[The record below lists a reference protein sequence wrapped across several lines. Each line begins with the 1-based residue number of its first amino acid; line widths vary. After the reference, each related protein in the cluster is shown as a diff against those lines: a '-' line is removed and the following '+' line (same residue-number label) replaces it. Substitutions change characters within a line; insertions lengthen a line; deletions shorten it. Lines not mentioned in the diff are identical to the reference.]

1 MDNDDYTAKM
11 TELIELMRVIGNDTQ
26 QCEVK
31 ECKRKIS
38 STITETLSAFSN
50 GNGGYIILGLS
61 EKAGFTPVEDFDARA
76 MQEAL
81 SQACEKLTPVVRPV
95 IVTCPF
101 EGANLVFAVIDE
113 MLPREKPCF
122 ISSIGPHG
130 GSYIRTGDGDRKMTA
145 YEVDRLL
152 EEQRQP
158 EHDIAVVPEAT
169 LDDLNPKLVHALLER
184 ERERH
189 PHVFAER
196 SDTDMMLDLRIL
208 RRVPADRP
216 ADDTVEHAVK
226 HAADHAPTETSDTED
241 GANTGTAIG
250 TNTGTDETTRIASAP
265 HPTLAGLLAV
275 GRYPQKFFPRL
286 NVTIA
291 VYPGTSRADV
301 FTGSAQLVAS
311 ETITGPIPVMI
322 DDAVTSLMTWTSGTS
337 DANSGAQPSQ
347 PPMYPQLVLREAI
360 ANALTH
366 RDYSPDALGTPV
378 HVDVFTDRIE
388 VSNPGGLFG
397 AVSKQRLTHDASTST
412 RNAFLFSLLQSPPL
426 SGRRHRA
433 AGQRHRIPTDRRR
446 AAQRGARTG
455 AHRQFARSVPRH
467 HSRPCDSQAARRQR
481 PSRDKASAWMRCW
494 NVNTRLIT
502 LMIGPTSRAE
512 ITVPTPTPRSSWKQ
526 IRDMTPAMTINVI
539 SNAALTVPTRIFVTC
554 AIARTTPSPGTTTT
568 FGASSMTMPNAST
581 TQPSTTHAHCSH
593 SADGFRK
600 PRIAMLTSIMALNS
614 RFTNTCRNCD
624 GLNSRRSST
633 I

>member
-11 TELIELMRVIGNDTQ
+11 TELIELMRIIGNDTQ

-38 STITETLSAFSN
+38 STIPETLSAFSN

-61 EKAGFTPVEDFDARA
+61 EKAGFTPVEGFNARA

-130 GSYIRTGDGDRKMTA
+130 GSYIRTGDGDRKMTT

-158 EHDIAVVPEAT
+158 EHDITIVPEAT
-169 LDDLNPKLVHALLER
+169 LDDLNPTLLRALLER

-189 PHVFAER
+189 PHVFADR
-196 SDTDMMLDLRIL
+196 SDEDMMLDLRIL
-208 RRVPADRP
+208 REPSTDEYAEDRQSRDDETRAHDTNRNDTATAP
-216 ADDTVEHAVK
+216 DTVAPDAIEPVQ
-226 HAADHAPTETSDTED
+226 AAHRA
-241 GANTGTAIG
+241 
-250 TNTGTDETTRIASAP
+250 

-286 NVTIA
+286 TVTVA
-291 VYPGTSRADV
+291 VYPGTSRDEV
-301 FTGSAQLVAS
+301 FRGDAQLVAS
-311 ETITGPIPVMI
+311 DTFTGPIPTMI
-322 DDAVTSLMTWTSGTS
+322 DDTVASLMAWTAVPGTGS
-337 DANSGAQPSQ
+337 DAAPAQTA
-347 PPMYPQLVLREAI
+347 MYPQLVLREAV

-397 AVSKQRLTHDASTST
+397 AVSKQRLTHEASTST
-412 RNAFLFSLLQSPPL
+412 RNAFLFSLLQSAPSPDGGTVL
-426 SGRRHRA
+426 RDNGTGYLRIGAALRSEAREPVRIENELDLFRVVIPGR
-433 AGQRHRIPTDRRR
+433 
-446 AAQRGARTG
+446 
-455 AHRQFARSVPRH
+455 
-467 HSRPCDSQAARRQR
+467 
-481 PSRDKASAWMRCW
+481 
-494 NVNTRLIT
+494 VN
-502 LMIGPTSRAE
+502 
-512 ITVPTPTPRSSWKQ
+512 
-526 IRDMTPAMTINVI
+526 D
-539 SNAALTVPTRIFVTC
+539 AALTERDFARRILHLLEREPSASVRDIIRELGLSPVAVAAGLRSLMNKGLVESGEAVPMPRKYYRLRNAGAGAQKAVSRISGLHGTGQERGC
-554 AIARTTPSPGTTTT
+554 AAGT
-568 FGASSMTMPNAST
+568 
-581 TQPSTTHAHCSH
+581 
-593 SADGFRK
+593 
-600 PRIAMLTSIMALNS
+600 
-614 RFTNTCRNCD
+614 
-624 GLNSRRSST
+624 
-633 I
+633 

>member
-11 TELIELMRVIGNDTQ
+11 TELIELLRVIGNDTQ

-31 ECKRKIS
+31 ECKRRIS

-61 EKAGFTPVEDFDARA
+61 EKAGFTPVEGFDARA

-122 ISSIGPHG
+122 VSSVGPHD
-130 GSYIRTGDGDRKMTA
+130 GSYIRTGDGDRKMTS

-152 EEQRQP
+152 DEQRQP

-169 LDDLNPKLVHALLER
+169 LDDLNPTLVHALLEC
-184 ERERH
+184 ERDRH

-196 SDTDMMLDLRIL
+196 SDMDMMLDLRIL
-208 RRVPADRP
+208 RRMPTGHP
-216 ADDTVEHAVK
+216 ADDTVK
-226 HAADHAPTETSDTED
+226 HAADCDPAGIASREDDTD
-241 GANTGTAIG
+241 IGADTD
-250 TNTGTDETTRIASAP
+250 TDEETRIASVP
-265 HPTLAGLLAV
+265 RPTLAGLLAV

-291 VYPGTSRADV
+291 VYPGTSRDDV
-301 FTGSAQLVAS
+301 FTGDARLVAS
-311 ETITGPIPVMI
+311 ETITGPIPIMI
-322 DDAVTSLMTWTSGTS
+322 DDAVASLMVWTSGPGGA
-337 DANSGAQPSQ
+337 DSGAQPSQSPQ

-388 VSNPGGLFG
+388 VSNLGGLF
-397 AVSKQRLTHDASTST
+397 
-412 RNAFLFSLLQSPPL
+412 
-426 SGRRHRA
+426 
-433 AGQRHRIPTDRRR
+433 
-446 AAQRGARTG
+446 G

-467 HSRPCDSQAARRQR
+467 HSRPCGDRTVRRQR
-481 PSRDKASAWMRCW
+481 PSRDKASAWMQCW
-494 NVNTRLIT
+494 KVKTRLT
-502 LMIGPTSRAE
+502 MLMIGPTHTAE
-512 ITVPTPTPRSSWKQ
+512 ITVPMPTPRNPWKK
-526 IRDMTPAMTINVI
+526 INDSTAAMMI
-539 SNAALTVPTRIFVTC
+539 SVMSNTAFTVPTRTPLTL
-554 AIARTTPSPGTTTT
+554 AMARTTPSPGTTTT
-568 FGASSMTMPNAST
+568 FGASSMTMPKANA
-581 TQPSTTHAHCSH
+581 TQPKPMHRNCSH
-593 SADGFRK
+593 SMVGYRT
-600 PRIAMLTSIMALNS
+600 PRMAMLTSIMALNS
-614 RFTNTCRNCD
+614 TLTMICRNWE
-624 GLNSRRSST
+624 GLKSRRSST
-633 I
+633 T

>member
-189 PHVFAER
+189 PHVFEER

-291 VYPGTSRADV
+291 VYPSTSRADV

-322 DDAVTSLMTWTSGTS
+322 DDAVTSLMTWTSGTC
-337 DANSGAQPSQ
+337 DADSGAQPSQ
-347 PPMYPQLVLREAI
+347 SPMYPQLVLREAI

-397 AVSKQRLTHDASTST
+397 AVSKQRLTHEVSTST
-412 RNAFLFSLLQSPPL
+412 RNAFLFSLLQSTPYPDGGTVL
-426 SGRRHRA
+426 RDNGTGYLQIGAALRSEAREPVRIDNSLDRFRVTIPGPVTARQPDVNARRGTGQERGCA
-433 AGQRHRIPTDRRR
+433 AGT
-446 AAQRGARTG
+446 
-455 AHRQFARSVPRH
+455 
-467 HSRPCDSQAARRQR
+467 
-481 PSRDKASAWMRCW
+481 
-494 NVNTRLIT
+494 
-502 LMIGPTSRAE
+502 
-512 ITVPTPTPRSSWKQ
+512 
-526 IRDMTPAMTINVI
+526 
-539 SNAALTVPTRIFVTC
+539 
-554 AIARTTPSPGTTTT
+554 
-568 FGASSMTMPNAST
+568 
-581 TQPSTTHAHCSH
+581 
-593 SADGFRK
+593 
-600 PRIAMLTSIMALNS
+600 
-614 RFTNTCRNCD
+614 
-624 GLNSRRSST
+624 
-633 I
+633 